1 MADKKFINK
10 DFEREE
16 KGNSEFLKL
25 MKNFKNVSGLNKIHL
40 LVTH

>member
-10 DFEREE
+10 DFEHDE
-16 KGNSEFLKL
+16 KGHLEFHNLIN
-25 MKNFKNVSGLNKIHL
+25 NFKNVSGLNKIHL